1 VDKTKARL
9 ESLEED
15 DEDNIQTMLN
25 LSQQDYVKNIDDLHQ
40 QLIAA
45 WDADQRVKS
54 LKIVI
59 QVNLFNM
66 FIVGKS

>member
-1 VDKTKARL
+1 MDKTKARL

>member
-1 VDKTKARL
+1 L

>member
-1 VDKTKARL
+1 M